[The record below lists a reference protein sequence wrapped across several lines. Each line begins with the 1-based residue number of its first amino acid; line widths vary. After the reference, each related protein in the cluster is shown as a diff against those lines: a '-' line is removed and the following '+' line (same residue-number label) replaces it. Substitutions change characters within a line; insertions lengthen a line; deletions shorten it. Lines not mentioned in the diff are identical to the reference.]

1 MPEAMKRCPFCDE
14 EIRDSAIFCKHCK
27 QWMPGYSYEGAV
39 REMVLDKQT
48 ASPAES
54 IELSKTSREEQLAT
68 VMAWANGDKTQSLR
82 GIDLSIQNLSGVDL
96 SGADLS
102 ETDFRDADLSGINLS
117 GANLNRANLYSANLR
132 GANLEKANLTEAY
145 AREVILEKANLTGA
159 ICLRA
164 NLRGA
169 FMDRANLQ
177 RVDMEQANLKTA
189 DLRRTNLRECY
200 LKETDVGSSK
210 MEDAILTGAMLI
222 RTNFINSDITSF
234 QYRRARMIEEI
245 ILPNGQVHSE

>member
-1 MPEAMKRCPFCDE
+1 MSEAMKRCPFCDE
-14 EIRDSAIFCKHCK
+14 EIRESAIFCKHCK

-39 REMVLDKQT
+39 RDLVVEKQT

-54 IELSKTSREEQLAT
+54 IELSRTSREQQLAA
-68 VMAWANGDKTQSLR
+68 VKAWADGDKTQSLR
-82 GIDLSIQNLSGVDL
+82 GIDLSIQNLSGLDL

-117 GANLNRANLYSANLR
+117 GANLTKANLYSANLR
-132 GANLEKANLTEAY
+132 GANLEKANLTDAY

-159 ICLRA
+159 ICQRA
-164 NLRGA
+164 NFRGG
-169 FMDRANLQ
+169 FMDGANLQ
-177 RVDMEQANLKTA
+177 RVDMDQANCKAA

-200 LKETDVGSSK
+200 LKDTDFGSSK
-210 MEDAILTGAMLI
+210 MEDAVLTGAMLI
-222 RTNFINSDITSF
+222 RTNFASSDITAF

-245 ILPNGQVHSE
+245 VLPSGLVHSE